1 MVQTFRN
8 TTYQTARV
16 KLADRSDF
24 LNRALA
30 WSAGFDPVC
39 LLDSNQH
46 QAYQP
51 LEQDALLAV
60 GAVRSFQQAKG
71 QGAFEGLQN
80 FWEQHPNWLFGHFSY
95 DLKND
100 LEVLESK
107 HPDYVQFPEIHFFQP
122 QYLFKLL
129 GTEVEIA
136 SLDIPPRQLFETIL
150 KTKPLSPPSWPT
162 TRIQRRFSK
171 NEYLDKVRAIQ
182 QHTLDGD
189 VYELNFCQEFFA
201 ASVDVNPRE
210 LYQSLNAKARAP
222 FSAFYQLGNSHL
234 LCASPERFI
243 RKKGNTLLSQP
254 IKGTI
259 HRGKTPEEDEQ
270 LRYELRHSTKDQAEN
285 VMIVDLVRNDFARS
299 CLPGS
304 VAVDELFGIYSFEQ
318 VFQMISTISGQLH
331 PEVHFVD
338 AIKHAFPMGSMTG
351 APKIKSMELI
361 DRYERSKRGLYSGS
375 VGYLTPTGDFDFNV
389 VIRSLQYNSLEQYLS
404 FQVGGAIVYDSVPE
418 KEYAECLLKAQ
429 AMLEVLNGT
438 LDEKS

>member
-1 MVQTFRN
+1 MVHTFQH
-8 TTYQTARV
+8 TTYQTARFD
-16 KLADRSDF
+16 LPDRGDF

-30 WSAGFDPVC
+30 WSADFDPVC

-46 QAYQP
+46 RTYQP

-60 GAVRSFQQAKG
+60 GAIRSFQQARGK
-71 QGAFEGLQN
+71 GAFESLQR
-80 FWEQHPNWLFGHFSY
+80 FWEQSPGWLFGHLSY

-100 LEVLESK
+100 LEQLHSH
-107 HPDYVQFPEIHFFQP
+107 HPDHLKFPEIHFFQP
-122 QYLFKLL
+122 RYLLQIQ
-129 GTEVEIA
+129 GEEAIISSIEDSPSA
-136 SLDIPPRQLFETIL
+136 IFEAIL
-150 KTKPLSPPSWPT
+150 KTLPLPECTGPE

-171 NEYLDKVRAIQ
+171 KEYLEKVRAIQ
-182 QHTLDGD
+182 QHILDGD

-201 ASVDVNPRE
+201 ESVSVNPRE

-222 FSAFYQLGNSHL
+222 FSAFYQLGARHL

-243 RKKGNTLLSQP
+243 RKKGNTVLSQP

-259 HRGKTPEEDEQ
+259 HRGNTEEEDAQ
-270 LRYELRHSTKDQAEN
+270 LRHELRHSAKDQAEN

-299 CLPGS
+299 CLPGT
-304 VAVDELFGIYSFEQ
+304 VVVEELFGIYPFEQ

-331 PEVHFVD
+331 PATHFVE
-338 AIKHAFPMGSMTG
+338 AIKNAFPMGSMTG

-361 DRYERSKRGLYSGS
+361 ERYERSKRGLYAGS
-375 VGYLTPTGDFDFNV
+375 VGYFTPNGDFDFNV
-389 VIRSLQYNSLEQYLS
+389 VIRSLQYNSQEEYLS

-429 AMLEVLNGT
+429 AMLEVLNGR